1 MANSASWLPYARFL
15 MLLPRRFLTVSL
27 LATALLV
34 GAGAFV
40 GTARA
45 QGAGAGSPS
54 ATESG
59 SIGPIRLRQPQTP
72 AGTPA
77 PADAALRT
85 ELQQADV
92 DRALRPRPSDF
103 ELYVRQLTNDP
114 TLRRFGA
121 DLVLDSATTA
131 ILQGSASAPDSA
143 PVVPAS
149 YRLGPGDEL
158 VVNFWG
164 AVDADLRPVIDRGG
178 HINIPRVGT
187 LRAAGLTL
195 AEVTAAIDR
204 QARRVFKNFEFSV
217 TIGQLRR
224 IRVFVTGFAVKPGTY
239 TVSALTPLS
248 FVLLGR
254 AAGPSASGS
263 FRDIELRRA
272 GKTISKLDLYD
283 LILFGR
289 RDADQALEAD
299 DVIHVGPVG
308 SQAALIGSVNKAAI
322 FEFKPGESIA
332 DLLRMGGG
340 LTAIADRTRVAV
352 ERLSDRNE
360 RRIRSLELP
369 RESAASLEQG
379 DVVRAFSAV
388 DAVLPVERQN
398 KRVRVEGEVQRP
410 GNYILPPGSTTA
422 DAIAAAGGLTSGA
435 FLFGTEF
442 YRETVRVTQ
451 QVNYERAVRDM
462 ELEMSRRSSSSAVRT
477 SEEAAASAQQ
487 QQAIERLLSR
497 LRDAKPNGRVVLQIP
512 QNATELPPLALE
524 DGDRLF
530 VPSVPTTVGVFGS
543 VFNSGSYL
551 FSPGRKVDD
560 YLRLAGSPT
569 RGADRRSIFVIRAN
583 GSVVSAQQNNTG
595 TVFWAGGAKLEDLPS
610 LPGDTIFVPEEANKV
625 TFLQAAKDWT
635 QVLYQLGLGL
645 ASIITI
651 TR

>member
-1 MANSASWLPYARFL
+1 
-15 MLLPRRFLTVSL
+15 MLLLRQLLTVSCL
-27 LATALLV
+27 TAVLFV
-34 GAGAFV
+34 CSGALFEE
-40 GTARA
+40 ARA
-45 QGAGAGSPS
+45 QS
-54 ATESG
+54 TEQN
-59 SIGPIRLRQPQTP
+59 SIGPIRLRQPQ
-72 AGTPA
+72 A
-77 PADAALRT
+77 PASTPSAADAGVRT

-103 ELYVRQLTNDP
+103 EIYVRQLTSDP
-114 TLRRFGA
+114 TLRRFGS
-121 DLVLDSATTA
+121 DLVLESTTTA
-131 ILQGSASAPDSA
+131 MLQGAAIAADPA

-164 AVDADLRPVIDRGG
+164 SVDADLRLVIDRGG

-187 LRAAGLTL
+187 LRVAGMTL
-195 AEVTAAIDR
+195 AEVQAAIER
-204 QARRVFKNFEFSV
+204 QASRVFKNFEFSV
-217 TIGQLRR
+217 AIGQLRR
-224 IRVFVTGFAVKPGTY
+224 IRVFVTGFAVKPGAY

-272 GKTISKLDLYD
+272 GKAVAKLDLYD

-289 RDADQALEAD
+289 RDADQALEGD

-322 FEFKPGESIA
+322 FEFKAGESIA

-340 LTAIADRTRVAV
+340 LNAIADRTRVAV
-352 ERLSDRNE
+352 ERVSDRNE
-360 RRIRSLELP
+360 RRIRTLEIP
-369 RESAASLEQG
+369 RDSSASLEQG

-388 DAVLPVERQN
+388 DAALPLERQN
-398 KRVRVEGEVQRP
+398 RRVRVEGEVQRP
-410 GNYILPPGSTTA
+410 GNYILPPGTTIA
-422 DAIAAAGGLTSGA
+422 DAIAAAGGLTRGA

-442 YRETVRVTQ
+442 YRESVRATQ
-451 QVNYERAVRDM
+451 QASYDRALRDM
-462 ELEMSRRSSSSAVRT
+462 ELEMSRRSTGAAVRN
-477 SEEAAASAQQ
+477 SDEAMASAQQ
-487 QQAIERLLSR
+487 QQAMERLVSR
-497 LRDAKPNGRVVLQIP
+497 MREIKPSGRIVLQVP
-512 QNATELPPLALE
+512 VNATELPPLALE

-530 VPSVPTTVGVFGS
+530 VPSAPTTVGVFGS

-560 YLRLAGSPT
+560 YLRLAGSAT
-569 RGADRRSIFVIRAN
+569 KGADRQSLFVIRAN
-583 GSVVSAQQNNTG
+583 GSVVSAQQTETSG
-595 TVFWAGGAKLEDLPS
+595 SRLLPAGLTKVEELQA
-610 LPGDTIFVPEEANKV
+610 LPGDTIFVPEEANKM